1 MTRCQEKI
9 QDFNYDEQED
19 VEGCVER
26 CSIKFEKE
34 LYMNYREINY
44 ESRDK
49 MKTIKDK
56 QNLIVDAADLVRSV
70 WRPFK
75 TEALAEKVK
84 VIKLQG

>member
-1 MTRCQEKI
+1 MFC
-9 QDFNYDEQED
+9 DFSEN
-19 VEGCVER
+19 VLTPLLSTLR